1 VQAVI
6 VTATDFKNKV
16 GIYLKIAQEEDVII
30 TKNGK
35 YAARLTTAG
44 KDEHPLTESL
54 IGVFEKAAA
63 YDTDNIKQ
71 ERLKKYESAD

>member
-1 VQAVI
+1 MI

-16 GIYLKIAQEEDVII
+16 GIYLKIAQKEDVII

-71 ERLKKYESAD
+71 ERLKKYESTD

>member
-1 VQAVI
+1 MI
-6 VTATDFKNKV
+6 ITATELKNKV
-16 GIYLKIAQEEDVII
+16 GNYLKIAQEEDVII

-35 YAARLTTAG
+35 YVARLTTAG
-44 KDEHPLTESL
+44 KNEYPLTENL

-63 YDTDNIKQ
+63 YDTANIKQ

>member
-1 VQAVI
+1 MI
-6 VTATDFKNKV
+6 ITATEFKNKV

-54 IGVFEKAAA
+54 IGVFEKAAV
-63 YDTDNIKQ
+63 YDAENIKQ
-71 ERLKKYESAD
+71 ERLKKYESVD

>member
-1 VQAVI
+1 MI
-6 VTATDFKNKV
+6 VTATEFKNKV
-16 GIYLKIAQEEDVII
+16 GIYLKIAQDEDVII

-54 IGVFEKAAA
+54 IGVLEKAAA
-63 YDTDNIKQ
+63 YDAENIKQ
-71 ERLKKYESAD
+71 ERLKKYESVD

>member
-1 VQAVI
+1 MI
-6 VTATDFKNKV
+6 VTATEFKNRV
-16 GIYLKIAQEEDVII
+16 GVYLEAAQKEDVII

-44 KDEHPLTESL
+44 KNEHPLTENL
-54 IGVFEKAAA
+54 VGVFEKAAV
-63 YDTDNIKQ
+63 YDADNTRQ